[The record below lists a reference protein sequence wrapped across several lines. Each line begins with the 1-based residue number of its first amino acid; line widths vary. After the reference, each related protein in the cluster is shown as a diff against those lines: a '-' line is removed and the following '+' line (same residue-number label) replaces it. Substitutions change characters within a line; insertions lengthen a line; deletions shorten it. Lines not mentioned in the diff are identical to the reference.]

1 MNSNIL
7 NSISSIEITSTSET
21 SEVVSFMN
29 DILNLQDVGYDEGLL
44 ALEEEVQKDY
54 YEKNPGRKI
63 LKEIIL
69 CITGGWEPEV
79 IEDIFVTRFFS
90 SKMTAVDALCYILA
104 LYGSLA
110 IQNGYTKEQ
119 LEAQLLAIVPDNVKT
134 KYKVYTYS
142 GRFSDLYES
151 YERCMK
157 TVRKKS
163 KDDNSDG
170 KSIFVKDFLDNVP
183 PDLTIQ
189 ESPDLFNEKNE
200 NPVDYSSDSELPEL
214 VSALI
219 CDITDDSLQH
229 VLLNITR
236 RDLTFAMTVLT
247 DEAKEKIHLNLP
259 ASYADEIS
267 RMIEELS
274 RCLVVP
280 KSDITDAVTKLMNEI
295 LKDNTY
301 TLKDFHNRMKT
312 VRKYNNG
319 KEE

>member
-54 YEKNPGRKI
+54 YEENPDRKI

-170 KSIFVKDFLDNVP
+170 KSIFVKDFLDNIP
-183 PDLTIQ
+183 SDLTIQ

-200 NPVDYSSDSELPEL
+200 NPVDYSSDGKISEL
-214 VSALI
+214 VSSLI
-219 CDITDDSLQH
+219 CNLTDGSLRYI
-229 VLLNITR
+229 LGFTSR
-236 RDLTFAMTVLT
+236 RDLALALTVLT
-247 DEAKEKIHLNLP
+247 DKAKEKVYSNLSTRY
-259 ASYADEIS
+259 ASEIN
-267 RMIEELS
+267 RIIEEL
-274 RCLVVP
+274 P
-280 KSDITDAVTKLMNEI
+280 DTEDAENAVINIFNKI
-295 LKDNTY
+295 LKREGMRSGRQVVY
-301 TLKDFHNRMKT
+301 FQDFMKT

>member
-7 NSISSIEITSTSET
+7 NSIPLIEITSTSGT
-21 SEVVSFMN
+21 SEIVSFMS

-54 YEKNPGRKI
+54 YEENPGRKI

-151 YERCMK
+151 YESCMK

-170 KSIFVKDFLDNVP
+170 KSIFAKDFLDNIP

-200 NPVDYSSDSELPEL
+200 NPVDYSSDGKISEL
-214 VSALI
+214 VSSLI
-219 CDITDDSLQH
+219 CNLTDGSLQYI
-229 VLLNITR
+229 LGFTSR
-236 RDLTFAMTVLT
+236 RDLALALTALT
-247 DEAKEKIHLNLP
+247 DKAKEKVYSNLSARY
-259 ASYADEIS
+259 ASEIN
-267 RMIEELS
+267 RIIEEL
-274 RCLVVP
+274 P
-280 KSDITDAVTKLMNEI
+280 DTEDTENAVINIFNKI
-295 LKDNTY
+295 LKREGMRSGRQVIY
-301 TLKDFHNRMKT
+301 LQDFMKT

>member
-79 IEDIFVTRFFS
+79 IEDIFVTRYFS
-90 SKMTAVDALCYILA
+90 SKMTAMDALCYILA

-170 KSIFVKDFLDNVP
+170 KSIFVKDFLDNIP
-183 PDLTIQ
+183 SDLTIQ

-200 NPVDYSSDSELPEL
+200 NPVDYSSDGKISEL
-214 VSALI
+214 VSSLI
-219 CDITDDSLQH
+219 CNLTDGSLRYI
-229 VLLNITR
+229 LGFTSR
-236 RDLTFAMTVLT
+236 RDLALALTVLT
-247 DEAKEKIHLNLP
+247 DKAKEKVYSNLSARY
-259 ASYADEIS
+259 ASEIN
-267 RMIEELS
+267 RIIEEL
-274 RCLVVP
+274 P
-280 KSDITDAVTKLMNEI
+280 DTEDAENAVINIFNKI
-295 LKDNTY
+295 LKREGMRSGRQVVY
-301 TLKDFHNRMKT
+301 FQDFMKT

>member
-29 DILNLQDVGYDEGLL
+29 DILNLQEVGYDEGLL

-54 YEKNPGRKI
+54 YEENPGRKI

-110 IQNGYTKEQ
+110 IQNGYTREQ

-170 KSIFVKDFLDNVP
+170 KSIFVKDFLDNIP
-183 PDLTIQ
+183 SDLNKKVQIYLMRKMKIQ
-189 ESPDLFNEKNE
+189 
-200 NPVDYSSDSELPEL
+200 
-214 VSALI
+214 
-219 CDITDDSLQH
+219 
-229 VLLNITR
+229 
-236 RDLTFAMTVLT
+236 
-247 DEAKEKIHLNLP
+247 
-259 ASYADEIS
+259 
-267 RMIEELS
+267 
-274 RCLVVP
+274 
-280 KSDITDAVTKLMNEI
+280 
-295 LKDNTY
+295 
-301 TLKDFHNRMKT
+301 
-312 VRKYNNG
+312 
-319 KEE
+319 

>member
-54 YEKNPGRKI
+54 YKENPGRKI

-69 CITGGWEPEV
+69 CITDGWESEV

-110 IQNGYTKEQ
+110 IQNGYTREQ
-119 LEAQLLAIVPDNVKT
+119 LEAQLLAIVPDDVKT

-170 KSIFVKDFLDNVP
+170 KSIFVKDFLGNIP
-183 PDLTIQ
+183 SDLTIQ

-219 CDITDDSLQH
+219 CNLPDGSLQYI
-229 VLLNITR
+229 LGFISR
-236 RDLTFAMTVLT
+236 RDLALALTVLT
-247 DEAKEKIHLNLP
+247 DKAKEKVYSNISARY
-259 ASYADEIS
+259 ASEIN
-267 RMIEELS
+267 RMIEELPDTEDTENA
-274 RCLVVP
+274 VI
-280 KSDITDAVTKLMNEI
+280 DIFNKI
-295 LKDNTY
+295 LKREGMRSGRQVVYLQN
-301 TLKDFHNRMKT
+301 FMKT